1 MSTQQQILERAE
13 SLFFRFGVKSVTMDD
28 VANELGISKKTLYQV
43 VPTKADLIDQIVDNH
58 IRAEVAMIEDQRA
71 HSANAIDEMLAVS
84 RMVGDTLRRMTPLLL
99 FDLRK
104 YYRQTWVKINQLHR
118 DHIYQIIRT
127 NLEKGQA
134 EKLYR
139 PDFDASVIARL
150 YVIKALALIDEKYFP
165 HDQYDK
171 ADLVANHLTYH
182 LHGILTE
189 AGRQY
194 LQTQSSCASGI
205 SS

>member
-1 MSTQQQILERAE
+1 MSTHQQILEMAE
-13 SLFFRFGVKSVTMDD
+13 TLFFRFGVKSVTMDD
-28 VANELGISKKTLYQV
+28 VAAELGISKKTLYQA
-43 VPTKADLIDQIVDNH
+43 VPTKAELIDQIVENH

-71 HSANAIDEMLAVS
+71 RSANAIDEMLAITN
-84 RMVGDTLRRMTPLLL
+84 MVGETLGRITPLLL

-118 DHIYQIIRT
+118 DHIFQIIRR

-134 EKLYR
+134 EGLYR
-139 PDFDASVIARL
+139 LHFDPAIIARL
-150 YVIKALALIDEKYFP
+150 YVVKALAVIDEKIFP
-165 HDQYDK
+165 HDQLDMSE
-171 ADLVANHLTYH
+171 LVRNHLTYH
-182 LHGILTE
+182 LHGVLSD